1 MCVNGPS
8 RRDELP
14 LHPVSLNGQFLLL
27 DPLLSI
33 VAHLLSIPRLDTLL
47 FLLLSLQQI
56 TWAEDAPTKDCSTEY
71 YSTFSF

>member
-27 DPLLSI
+27 DLS
-33 VAHLLSIPRLDTLL
+33 AHLLSIPRLDTLL

-56 TWAEDAPTKDCSTEY
+56 TWAEDACTH
-71 YSTFSF
+71 